1 MINILIFLKEVL
13 DLLNE
18 IYIYI
23 YVKGH
28 VAEWAPSHTQSVRG
42 LKEKRFKLQELGKK
56 GLSCGICSIL

>member
-1 MINILIFLKEVL
+1 MRYIY
-13 DLLNE
+13 

-56 GLSCGICSIL
+56 GLSCGIRNIL